1 MMVRTGSKGSS
12 AFQRSRG
19 SGFASGDGMSSD
31 AWGPPGLETPTSVP
45 EHRRISILLY
55 AGLAIFICVPLGQ
68 TIVGYMHANRGC
80 GAPPKEIRLW
90 AWAYDNRGPEG
101 ALNLQLWIARHPHR
115 INKPYGEFCDT
126 PLHYTARFGREDLA
140 ELLIAAGAD
149 VEARNGRDERP
160 LHVSATRGRPTVV
173 TLLLARRADVD
184 ARGADGKTPL
194 HVAALGLSGQSN
206 VDARL
211 EVTKLLLAA
220 GANANARDD
229 RGFTP
234 LQYAEALEGR
244 NTPMADLLGDD
255 PRGAEARTSTPATRA
270 R

>member
-1 MMVRTGSKGSS
+1 
-12 AFQRSRG
+12 
-19 SGFASGDGMSSD
+19 MSSD
-31 AWGPPGLETPTSVP
+31 AWGPRGLETPTSAVP

-55 AGLAIFICVPLGQ
+55 AGLAIFIAVPLGQ

-80 GAPPKEIRLW
+80 GGPPKEIRLW

-101 ALNLQLWIARHPHR
+101 ALNLQLWIARHPR
-115 INKPYGEFCDT
+115 RVNKPYGEFCDT

-160 LHVSATRGRPTVV
+160 LHVSATHGHPTVV
-173 TLLLARRADVD
+173 TLLLARRADVN
-184 ARGADGKTPL
+184 ARGPDGKTPL
-194 HVAALGLSGQSN
+194 HAAALGLGGQSN
-206 VDARL
+206 VNSRL

-220 GANANARDD
+220 GANTNAQDN

-234 LQYAEALEGR
+234 LRYALALEGG
-244 NTPMADLLGDD
+244 NTPMADLLGGD
-255 PRGAEARTSTPATRA
+255 PRGAEARTPAPATRA

>member
-1 MMVRTGSKGSS
+1 
-12 AFQRSRG
+12 
-19 SGFASGDGMSSD
+19 MSYEP
-31 AWGPPGLETPTSVP
+31 WGPPRLETPTSVP
-45 EHRRISILLY
+45 VHRRISILV
-55 AGLAIFICVPLGQ
+55 AISLAAPLVLSFCQ
-68 TIVGYMHANRGC
+68 SIVGYMHANRGC

-220 GANANARDD
+220 GANTNARDD

-234 LQYAEALEGR
+234 LRYALALEGR
-244 NTPMADLLGDD
+244 NTPMADLLLAHGGD
-255 PRGAEARTSTPATRA
+255 PRGAEGRTPAPATRA